1 MKMEMNFARMFFY
14 RAARLLRA
22 KMTQLPLPERLTR
35 IEDEIALFDSALDA
49 RTRLLWQEVE
59 KLRGELAEIRSAL
72 VGRYSPDTLNPRES
86 ARNLPCKK

>member
-1 MKMEMNFARMFFY
+1 MNHE
-14 RAARLLRA
+14 
-22 KMTQLPLPERLTR
+22 PIGERLTR
-35 IEDEIALFDSALDA
+35 IEDELALVDSSLDA
-49 RTRLLWQEVE
+49 QTRLLWQEVE